1 MKSGDMQH
9 LDEEQLV
16 QAVVDATDLPEAVQ
30 AHLNECGQCLAG
42 RNSFEHEMTKLGRKA
57 EQFAPKPQRRI
68 ILPVQKTK
76 NPFWNF
82 LDRRYLIAAAATV
95 TAVFILVWG
104 TNMVRNLSEHG
115 TQNLTAE
122 MVEAE
127 RLMTEVNTLVDNALP
142 PFYLEISGE
151 KNADY
156 DEEFYQFL
164 IPTLED
170 KALTSNRGKK
180 GTSLC

>member
-1 MKSGDMQH
+1 MKLDNMQH
-9 LDEEQLV
+9 LDEEQLI
-16 QAVVDATDLPEAVQ
+16 QAVVDAADLPDSLQ
-30 AHLNECGQCLAG
+30 THLTECSQCLAG
-42 RNSFEHEMTKLGRKA
+42 KNSFELEMTKLSQKA
-57 EQFAPKPQRRI
+57 AQFAPKPQRRI
-68 ILPVQKTK
+68 ILPAPKTK
-76 NPFWNF
+76 NPFSNL
-82 LDRRYLIAAAATV
+82 LDWRNLIAAAATV
-95 TAVFILVWG
+95 AAVFILVWG
-104 TNMVRNLSEHG
+104 TNMVRNRSEYG

-142 PFYLEISGE
+142 AFYLEISGE

-164 IPTLED
+164 IPTVED

>member
-1 MKSGDMQH
+1 MKLDNIRH
-9 LDEEQLV
+9 LGEEQLI
-16 QAVVDATDLPEAVQ
+16 QAVVDAADLPESVQ
-30 AHLNECGQCLAG
+30 AHLAECSQCLAG
-42 RNSFEHEMTKLGRKA
+42 KNSFELEMTKLGQKA

-82 LDRRYLIAAAATV
+82 LDRHNLIAAAAAV

-104 TNMVRNLSEHG
+104 ANTVRNLSEPG
-115 TQNLTAE
+115 TENLTAE
-122 MVEAE
+122 MVAAE

-156 DEEFYQFL
+156 NEEFYQFL
-164 IPTLED
+164 IPTIED
-170 KALTSNRGKK
+170 KTLTSNRGKK

>member
-1 MKSGDMQH
+1 MKLDNMQH
-9 LDEEQLV
+9 LDDEQLI
-16 QAVVDATDLPEAVQ
+16 QAVVDAADLPDSLQ
-30 AHLNECGQCLAG
+30 THLTECSQCLAG
-42 RNSFEHEMTKLGRKA
+42 KNSFELEITKLSQKA
-57 EQFAPKPQRRI
+57 EQFAPQPQRRI
-68 ILPVQKTK
+68 ILPAQKTK
-76 NPFWNF
+76 NPFSNL
-82 LDRRYLIAAAATV
+82 LDWRNLIAAAATV

-104 TNMVRNLSEHG
+104 TNMVRNRSEYG

-122 MVEAE
+122 MMEAE

-142 PFYLEISGE
+142 AFYLEISGE

-164 IPTLED
+164 IPTVED